1 MIGDII
7 KIDEKHLNTAE
18 QIFASLNT
26 KIHSGNQY
34 KYAVGIAGESGSGK
48 SVTAYAVSR
57 ILEKNNIKSVVI
69 QMDNYFKLPP
79 KSNHE
84 NRLISIDNVG
94 THEVNLDL
102 LSQNIQ
108 DFKTGKDSFEKP
120 LVNYP
125 ENSISTEII
134 DTKDVQV
141 IIVEGTYI
149 LELDDFDFKIF
160 IDRNYKSTYKN
171 RMERNRDEKSD
182 FVEQVLQIEHHI
194 IKEYKSKANLIL
206 DNDYKVIIPP
216 TQ

>member
-7 KIDEKHLNTAE
+7 QIDEKHLSTAE
-18 QIFASLNT
+18 QIFTILNT
-26 KIHSGNQY
+26 KIPSGNHD

-125 ENSISTEII
+125 ENSISTELIFA
-134 DTKDVQV
+134 KDVQV
-141 IIVEGTYI
+141 VIVEGTYI

>member
-7 KIDEKHLNTAE
+7 QIDEKHLSTAE
-18 QIFASLNT
+18 QIFTILNT
-26 KIHSGNQY
+26 KIPSGNHN

-48 SVTAYAVSR
+48 SVTAYAVSK

-84 NRLISIDNVG
+84 NRLVSIDNVG

-108 DFKTGKDSFEKP
+108 SFKTGADSFEKP

-125 ENSISTEII
+125 ENSISTELIFA
-134 DTKDVQV
+134 KDVQV
-141 IIVEGTYI
+141 VIVEGTYI

-160 IDRNYKSTYKN
+160 IDRNFKSTYKN

-182 FVEQVLQIEHHI
+182 FVEQVLQIEHQI
-194 IKEYKSKANLIL
+194 IKAYKSKADLIL
-206 DNDYKVIIPP
+206 DNDYKVLIPSA
-216 TQ
+216 Q

>member
-7 KIDEKHLNTAE
+7 QIDEKHLSTAE
-18 QIFASLNT
+18 QIFTILNT
-26 KIHSGNQY
+26 KIPSGNHD

-48 SVTAYAVSR
+48 SVTAYAVSK